1 MAALVRAP
9 RGPGARKIAEA
20 FLLLRG
26 KVGTEGTGTPR
37 LQRPLA
43 WPEFHRS
50 CLFCGRSSCATGR
63 DLGDD
68 ALLTQEGFVEV
79 VTSSSAW
86 KRQML
91 WFTECLLSLGTFGAW
106 QPKAVEFGQSFRRAS
121 KESAC

>member
-9 RGPGARKIAEA
+9 RGPGARKITEV

-26 KVGTEGTGTPR
+26 KVGTEGKGTPR

-43 WPEFHRS
+43 WPEFHRG
-50 CLFCGRSSCATGR
+50 CLFCGCSCATGR

-68 ALLTQEGFVEV
+68 ALLAQEGFVEV

-91 WFTECLLSLGTFGAW
+91 WFTERLLSLGTFGAL
-106 QPKAVEFGQSFRRAS
+106 QPKAVEFGQSFRRAP
-121 KESAC
+121 